1 MSIYPRLLLLF
12 ATLVASVAGNSA
24 GAAKPQKEPPV
35 AVAVRT
41 NVLAVPLLNLG
52 AEVSLGRHWSL
63 GADLYYPW
71 LRRVKGS
78 EGMDYSGKCV
88 QIMAGGIEPRYWFGG
103 RDRLAGFGIGLLA
116 MAGYYDL
123 EWDYHGYQGEFVSSG
138 LDFVYA
144 CPVFKDRLRLEFSLA
159 LGYLYSRARE
169 YQTYLAGGQAFTEKG
184 MAKDIHFVGPVKA
197 GVSLVLPIRIKK

>member
-1 MSIYPRLLLLF
+1 
-12 ATLVASVAGNSA
+12 
-24 GAAKPQKEPPV
+24 
-35 AVAVRT
+35 
-41 NVLAVPLLNLG
+41 
-52 AEVSLGRHWSL
+52 
-63 GADLYYPW
+63 
-71 LRRVKGS
+71 
-78 EGMDYSGKCV
+78 
-88 QIMAGGIEPRYWFGG
+88 
-103 RDRLAGFGIGLLA
+103 

-123 EWDYHGYQGEFVSSG
+123 EWDYHGYQGEFVSGG